1 MSLLLKNALI
11 LDAGSLFNGKKA
23 DVYISKGRIADIG
36 KSLAVDARRVVRQT
50 NLMLSPGWVDTWAD
64 YRDPGNEQKETLAQG
79 LKAAAAGGFSDVFI
93 VPNTE
98 PVISN
103 ASVLESVLRK
113 GSQLAGPR
121 LHVMGAVTKDAAGST
136 LAEMLEMKAK
146 GAVAFS
152 DGWNPV
158 QNPGLLL
165 KALEYIKPFKGVLQQ
180 LPVLK
185 DLEGD
190 GLMNESVSSLRLGMP
205 GIPAMAE
212 TLMVHRDIEL
222 LRYTGS
228 RLHISGV
235 STAAA
240 LKLIRNAKKE
250 GLAISCSVTPYHL
263 LYNET
268 ALEGYDSNFKVTPPL
283 RAETDRKALI
293 KGLEDGTVDCIA
305 THHRP
310 QDWDAKAK
318 EFEYA
323 GYGMNVQEVCW
334 PMLLKAAPRVEM
346 AQWVRLL
353 AENPRKI
360 FDLSRS
366 TIDVGQP
373 ATITA
378 FDAVTEWTFTT
389 AGKQSRGIN
398 NPLLNQSLKGK
409 VILF

>member
-1 MSLLLKNALI
+1 MGAI
-11 LDAGSLFNGKKA
+11 
-23 DVYISKGRIADIG
+23 
-36 KSLAVDARRVVRQT
+36 T
-50 NLMLSPGWVDTWAD
+50 
-64 YRDPGNEQKETLAQG
+64 KE
-79 LKAAAAGGFSDVFI
+79 AGG
-93 VPNTE
+93 T
-98 PVISN
+98 
-103 ASVLESVLRK
+103 A
-113 GSQLAGPR
+113 
-121 LHVMGAVTKDAAGST
+121 

-152 DGWNPV
+152 DGWSPV

-185 DLEGD
+185 DLEGE
-190 GLMNESVSSLRLGMP
+190 GLMNEGLSSLRLGMP
-205 GIPAMAE
+205 GVPAMAE
-212 TLMVHRDIEL
+212 SLMVHRDIEL

-235 STAAA
+235 TTEAS
-240 LKLIRNAKKE
+240 LKLIRAAKKE
-250 GLAISCSVTPYHL
+250 GLAVTCSVTPYHL

-283 RAETDRKALI
+283 RSESDRKALVRA
-293 KGLEDGTVDCIA
+293 LEDGTIDCRA

-323 GYGMNVQEVCW
+323 GYGMNVQETCW
-334 PMLLKAAPRVEM
+334 PMLLRAAPRVEM

-353 AENPRKI
+353 SENPRRI
-360 FDLSRS
+360 FGLSRD

-373 ATITA
+373 AVLTL
-378 FDAVTEWTFTT
+378 FDTLTEWTFTT
-389 AGKQSRGIN
+389 KEKQSRGIN
-398 NPLLNQSLKGK
+398 NPMLNQQLKGK
-409 VILF
+409 TFPL